1 MLYSDEQRLEDGKRR
16 NRIGKWKIPQ
26 RKKRKEDCNQGW
38 LEVIILIIKRQ
49 RHMH

>member
-26 RKKRKEDCNQGW
+26 RKKGRKT
-38 LEVIILIIKRQ
+38 VIKMVRGNYLDN
-49 RHMH
+49 

>member
-26 RKKRKEDCNQGW
+26 RKKRKEDCNQDG
-38 LEVIILIIKRQ
+38 
-49 RHMH
+49 